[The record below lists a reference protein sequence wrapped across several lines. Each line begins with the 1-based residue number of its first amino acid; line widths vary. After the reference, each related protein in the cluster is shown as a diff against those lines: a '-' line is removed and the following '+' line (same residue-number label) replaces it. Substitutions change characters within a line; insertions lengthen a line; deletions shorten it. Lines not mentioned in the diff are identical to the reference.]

1 VFSRI
6 AQVFIV
12 AMGFKMIIVGL
23 KDIFNL

>member
-1 VFSRI
+1 
-6 AQVFIV
+6 VFIV

>member
-1 VFSRI
+1 RI

>member
-1 VFSRI
+1 
-6 AQVFIV
+6 IV